1 MTIRHARRAGFV
13 GLAVAGLVLAGVN
26 PAQAV
31 PEEGIASGAIGSVDA
46 TYDGEPVRL
55 DALAE
60 CETDGVTE
68 ADSNALKVVGFLEF
82 GGGESTCLL
91 DPETG
96 VASADSHGD
105 LFRLD
110 GLRQFGGPRIRMTD
124 FTATCETT
132 ENGSTAN
139 FEIGGLSGIS
149 VPQQLPPNYVVTI
162 PSRPAGG
169 PPLARV
175 TFNESIT
182 PDPPDG
188 SMTVNIMRIELF
200 PDGSTTDEV
209 GGEIVVG
216 TVSCSPF

>member
-1 MTIRHARRAGFV
+1 MTIRHARRTGFL
-13 GLAVAGLVLAGVN
+13 GLAVAGLVLAGVS
-26 PAQAV
+26 PAQAI
-31 PEEGIASGAIGSVDA
+31 PEEGIASGAIGSVEA
-46 TYDGEPVRL
+46 LFDGEPVVL

-60 CETDGVTE
+60 CETDGLADAE
-68 ADSNALKVVGFLEF
+68 AQALEIDDFLEF
-82 GGGESTCLL
+82 GDGESTCLL
-91 DPETG
+91 DEETG
-96 VASADSHGD
+96 VASAESHGD

-110 GLRQFGGPRIRMTD
+110 ALRQYSGPRIRMTNY
-124 FTATCETT
+124 TASCETT

-139 FEIGGLSGIS
+139 FSIGGLSGVT

-169 PPLARV
+169 PPLAKV
-175 TFNESIT
+175 TFNETIT

-200 PDGSTTDEV
+200 PDGSNDEV
-209 GGEIVVG
+209 NGDIVVG